1 MNIFNRIQ
9 FRVILL
15 ILIISVFFCIGL
27 YYLRENEQRKVE
39 ALLKDKKQ
47 EKTALLV
54 KVVGVLGHSLYQFV
68 YDYSY
73 WDDMLKFVS
82 VPDPKW
88 AYVNIETVMP
98 TFNSHAAWVVKPD
111 LSLVYA
117 KNIICSASLDSLPV
131 PKNELML
138 IIKKNEFFH
147 FYIPYESDVMEIQ
160 GAPIQPS
167 SDIDRLTEPAGYL
180 IVGRLWN
187 KDYIDEMSGIAS
199 GKITLHAGKEKVT
212 TSVDSKETIRVVM
225 PLTDWNAKR
234 VSSVI
239 LENNLTLINRAEKNA
254 EFLFFYGIVFSL
266 LVITTISVFLF
277 RYVSNPLSKVY
288 ECLQKE
294 DPGLISDLKN
304 SRTEFGNLALII
316 TEFFSQKKKLVGE
329 IENRKEAQVRLKE
342 TNEVLVLLNEKL
354 TASENELRELNVSKD
369 KFFSILAHD
378 LKSPY
383 QGLMG
388 ISKILSDEI
397 STLSED
403 DIRVLSGEMYR
414 TVKNQYRLLENLLE
428 WSRIQI
434 GKEEYNPEEIQLHLL
449 VNSVY
454 SLLAYNA
461 DKKNIELKNC
471 INPRTIVFADMHMLR
486 SILVNLISNAV
497 KFTDSKGEVTVTCDS
512 VNGFH
517 RITVRDTGV
526 GISSEDMAKI
536 FKMDSHHS
544 TRGTENE
551 EGTGLGLI
559 LCRELVEKHGGT
571 IKAESVP
578 WCGSAFSFTL
588 PEKPVIK

>member
-1 MNIFNRIQ
+1 MNLFNRIQ
-9 FRVILL
+9 YRVILL
-15 ILIISVFFCIGL
+15 ILIISGFFCVGL
-27 YYLRENEQRKVE
+27 YYLKENEQRKVE
-39 ALLKDKKQ
+39 ALLKDKTQ
-47 EKTALLV
+47 EKTALLT
-54 KVVGVLGHSLYQFV
+54 KVVDVLGKSLYQFA

-82 VPDPKW
+82 VPDPDW
-88 AYVNIETVMP
+88 AFVNIESVLP

-117 KNIICSASLDSLPV
+117 KNIIHSASLDSLPV
-131 PKNELML
+131 SKEELKQIIGKN
-138 IIKKNEFFH
+138 KFFH
-147 FYIPYESDVMEIQ
+147 FYIPYKSSVIEIQ

-167 SDIDRLTEPAGYL
+167 SDLERLAEPSGYL
-180 IVGRLWN
+180 IIARLWN
-187 KDYIDEMSGIAS
+187 QDYIKEMSGLAS
-199 GKITLHAGKEKVT
+199 GKISIIAGNKEVIPSTDGKRKLKVA
-212 TSVDSKETIRVVM
+212 I
-225 PLTDWNAKR
+225 PLKDWKLRR
-234 VSSVI
+234 VSSVV
-239 LENNLTLINRAEKNA
+239 LDSHLTLVNNAEQNA

-288 ECLQKE
+288 ESLQKE
-294 DPGLISDLKN
+294 DPGLIADLKK

-316 TEFFSQKKKLVGE
+316 TEFFTQKKKLVGE
-329 IENRKEAQVRLKE
+329 IENRKEAQGRLKE

-354 TASENELRELNVSKD
+354 TASENELRELNMSKD

-397 STLSED
+397 GTLSEE
-403 DIRVLSGEMYR
+403 DIRVLGGEMYR

-428 WSRIQI
+428 WSRLQI
-434 GKEEYNPEEIQLHLL
+434 GKEEYNPEEIELNLL
-449 VNSVY
+449 VNSVF
-454 SLLAYNA
+454 SLLSYNA
-461 DKKNIELKNC
+461 DKKNIDLKNC
-471 INPRTIVFADMHMLR
+471 INPRKQVFADLHMLR

-497 KFTDSKGEVTVTCDS
+497 KFTDSKGEVTVTCDK
-512 VNGFH
+512 VNGFD

-536 FKMDSHHS
+536 FRIDSHHS

-571 IKAESVP
+571 IQVESVP
-578 WCGSAFSFTL
+578 FCGSAFSFTL
-588 PEKPVIK
+588 PENPAKV